1 MKSWV
6 LLFVCITCVMGVCND
21 EDKTRDTY
29 IQYNLAGGSCS
40 GDYRIDIDQ
49 SNSFLE
55 ATAILIPAVNG
66 DPEVVILT
74 FYDYSD
80 NREVLFTIPVGSG
93 VSNPIVLTYDSDF
106 GMGILHQA
114 DSCNLISGV
123 ENTLAGVNIDV
134 KKFKRGNGYIGLQS
148 VEELEV
154 VFTGKM
160 TDKNDPN
167 GAFEY
172 LVDGSFYYREQ
183 F

>member
-1 MKSWV
+1 MRIWV
-6 LLFVCITCVMGVCND
+6 LLFVVITCVMGVCND
-21 EDKTRDTY
+21 ESKTRNTF
-29 IQYNLAGGSCS
+29 IEYNLAGGICS
-40 GDYRIDIDQ
+40 GNYRIDATED
-49 SNSFLE
+49 NGLLE
-55 ATAILIPAVNG
+55 ATAILVPASND

-80 NREVLFTIPVGSG
+80 NREVAFTIPVGSG

-106 GMGILHQA
+106 GMGILHQM
-114 DSCNLISGV
+114 DSCSLISGV

-134 KKFKRGNGYIGLQS
+134 KKFKRGSGLFGLQS
-148 VEELEV
+148 VEEFEV

-160 TDKNDPN
+160 TDENHPN

-183 F
+183 L